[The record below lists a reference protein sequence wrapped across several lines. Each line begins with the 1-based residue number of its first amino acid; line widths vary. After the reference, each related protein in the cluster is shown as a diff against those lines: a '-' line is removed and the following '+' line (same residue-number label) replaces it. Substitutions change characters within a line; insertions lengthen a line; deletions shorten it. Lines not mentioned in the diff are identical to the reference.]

1 MYALCS
7 FLLVDA
13 IFIYFRIASGML
25 KVNTAHP
32 GIKLQ
37 YSSDEGKTWHP
48 LKSRAK
54 LAGIIYIITT
64 SYDGSRQSRAVRVDI
79 K

>member
-1 MYALCS
+1 
-7 FLLVDA
+7 
-13 IFIYFRIASGML
+13 ML
-25 KVNTAHP
+25 KINTAHP

-37 YSSDEGKTWHP
+37 YSSDEGKTWQP

-54 LAGIIYIITT
+54 LAGIIYIATT
-64 SYDGSRQSRAVRVDI
+64 SYDGSRHSRAVRVDI